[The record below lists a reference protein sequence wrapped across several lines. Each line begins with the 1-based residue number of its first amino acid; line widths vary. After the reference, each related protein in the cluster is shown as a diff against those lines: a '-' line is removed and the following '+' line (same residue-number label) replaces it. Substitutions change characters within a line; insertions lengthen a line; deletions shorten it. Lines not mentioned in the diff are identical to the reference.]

1 MRVDIKNIASFLLDK
16 YLFILFVVGLITL
29 ISGLGLN
36 NFKLDASSD
45 ALVLENDE
53 SLKVYRETEDEFGD
67 SSFLIITYEPKKELF
82 SDYSI
87 SRIANLE
94 QDLKK
99 IDGVDSVLSLLDAP
113 IFFQPKV
120 GLSEVSDNL
129 KNLSDDEVN
138 LSLAKDE
145 IIKNPIYKELIISED
160 GNITAMQVVLKGNKE
175 YNQLINDRYD
185 ALEKLDSNEPLTT
198 KRKNELQNKLE
209 TINSRISE
217 LNNQESDFNKLL
229 ISEIRQTLNKYKDE
243 ATIYLGGP
251 SMIATDMM
259 DYIESDLVIFGTAVA
274 VIFALMLYLFFGS
287 LWYVLLPLMNAFLA
301 TFITAGFLGFMDWK
315 ISVVSSNFI
324 ALLLIL
330 TISLTVHLLVKINE
344 IIKSGDTKNISGVNF
359 RETDLKTAIEEGYV
373 QMLAPCFFAALTTA
387 VAFLSLTFGELK
399 PVIEFGKM
407 MAFGISIA
415 FILTFTFLPCTI
427 YLISRF
433 NTKDFL
439 SLHKITTSL
448 LNFSNNNKT
457 LITTSF
463 VLVFLIFSFGI
474 SKLEVENRFIDYFDK
489 DTEIYKG
496 MYEIDSKLGGT
507 ATLDIIISEPAES
520 DIPEKSKVENI
531 KTNLTVIANDFSFD
545 DLFEDDLFEDISSDA
560 SGYWWNTYSLKTLE
574 EIHDYLDS
582 IPEIGKVL
590 SVASGIKLAREIN
603 DGEDLNDLELALLRS
618 VLPEDI
624 RETLLYS
631 YINKDDSV
639 VRISTRVNESA
650 ANLNRNEL
658 LEKINYDLQNQFN
671 LKPDQYEI
679 TGLAVLYNNMLQ
691 SLFKSQIG
699 SLLIVFAVISIMLLL
714 IFKSFKVMII
724 GLIPNIF
731 VASSVMGLL
740 GLLRIPLDIMTIT
753 VAAISVGMAVDNT
766 IHYIYRYKKEL
777 KKTNSVEQAL
787 ANAHTTT
794 GRAIFYTATTIA
806 AGFCILSLSNFFP
819 TVLFGLFTSLAMV
832 LAFITSLTV
841 LPNLLVK
848 YKVFQ

>member
-1 MRVDIKNIASFLLDK
+1 MRIDLKNIGNFLLDR
-16 YLFILFVVGLITL
+16 YLLILLLVFTLTIITSIGL
-29 ISGLGLN
+29 S

-45 ALVLENDE
+45 ALVLESDE
-53 SLKVYRETEDEFGD
+53 SLKIYREAEDEFGD
-67 SSFLIITYEPKKELF
+67 SSFLIVTYEPKNELF
-82 SDYSI
+82 SEYSLKKI
-87 SRIANLE
+87 SQLE
-94 QDLKK
+94 IDLKN
-99 IDGVDSVLSLLDAP
+99 IDGVDSVLSILDAP
-113 IFFQPKV
+113 IFFQPRV

-129 KNLSDDEVN
+129 KNLTDPEVDLN
-138 LSLAKDE
+138 LAKEE
-145 IIKNPIYKELIISED
+145 IINNPIYKELIISND
-160 GNITAMQVVLKGNKE
+160 GKITAMQVVLKGNKE
-175 YNQLINDRYD
+175 YNQLINSRYEI
-185 ALEKLDSNEPLTT
+185 LEKLDSREPLTSKT
-198 KRKNELQNKLE
+198 TNQLQNDLVN
-209 TINSRISE
+209 INTRISE
-217 LNNQESDFNKLL
+217 INNQESEFNKLL
-229 ISEIRQTLNKYKDE
+229 IAEIRQTLDIYRDE

-259 DYIESDLVIFGTAVA
+259 EYIESDLVIFGTAVA
-274 VIFALMLYLFFGS
+274 FIFALMLYLFFGS
-287 LWYVLLPLMNAFLA
+287 LWYVLLPLLNAFLA

-344 IIKSGDTKNISGVNF
+344 IKKDKNLRN
-359 RETDLKTAIEEGYV
+359 AIVEGYG
-373 QMLAPCFFAALTTA
+373 QMFAPCFFAALTTA

-415 FILTFTFLPCTI
+415 FILTFTFLPCAI
-427 YLISRF
+427 YLVSKIK
-433 NTKDFL
+433 TKDYL
-439 SLHKITTSL
+439 SLHKITSWIL
-448 LNFSNNNKT
+448 DFSNNNK
-457 LITTSF
+457 IIIGSSF
-463 VLVFLIFSFGI
+463 IIVFIIFSYGV

-489 DTEIYKG
+489 ETEIYQG

-507 ATLDIIISEPAES
+507 ATLDIIISEPTES
-520 DIPEKSKVENI
+520 DIPEKSKMQNI
-531 KTNLTVIANDFSFD
+531 ATNVAVIANDFSFD
-545 DLFEDDLFEDISSDA
+545 DLFEDDLFEDMTSDA

-574 EIHDYLDS
+574 DIHDYLDS

-639 VRISTRVNESA
+639 VRISTRVNESS

-658 LEKINYDLQNQFN
+658 LEKINFDLQNEFN

-691 SLFKSQIG
+691 SLFQSQIG
-699 SLLIVFAVISIMLLL
+699 SLLIVFAVISIMLLI
-714 IFKSFKVMII
+714 IFKSFKVMVI

-740 GLLRIPLDIMTIT
+740 GLLKIPLDIMTIT

-777 KKTNSVEQAL
+777 KKTNSVEHAL
-787 ANAHTTT
+787 ENAHTTT

>member
-1 MRVDIKNIASFLLDK
+1 MRVDIKNIASWLVNK
-16 YLFILFVVGLITL
+16 YGLILFIVALITV

-53 SLKVYRETEDEFGD
+53 SLKSYREAEDEFGD
-67 SSFLIITYEPKKELF
+67 SSFLIVTYEPNMELF

-87 SRIANLE
+87 NRISNLE
-94 QDLKK
+94 NDLKN

-120 GLSEVSDNL
+120 GLTEVADNL
-129 KNLSDDEVN
+129 KDLTYEDIDLN
-138 LSLAKDE
+138 LAKDE
-145 IIKNPIYKELIISED
+145 IINNPIYKELIISKD
-160 GNITAMQVVLKGNKE
+160 GMTTAMQVVLRGNNE
-175 YNQLINDRYD
+175 YDDLIKQRYEILD
-185 ALEKLDSNEPLTT
+185 NLDSREPLTKKT
-198 KRKNELQNKLE
+198 ITDLQNNLNL
-209 TINSRISE
+209 INSRISQI
-217 LNNQESDFNKLL
+217 NNQESEFNKIL
-229 ISEIRQTLNKYKDE
+229 INNIRNTLDKYKDD

-259 DYIESDLVIFGTAVA
+259 EYIESDLMIFGSAVA
-274 VIFALMLYLFFGS
+274 LIFALMLYLFFGS
-287 LWYVLLPLMNAFLA
+287 IWLVILPLMNAFLA
-301 TFITAGFLGFMDWK
+301 TFITAGFLGYMDWK

-344 IIKSGDTKNISGVNF
+344 FKKEFDFRTSIIK
-359 RETDLKTAIEEGYV
+359 GYD
-373 QMLAPCFFAALTTA
+373 QMFAPCFFAALTTA

-415 FILTFTFLPCTI
+415 FILTFTFLPCAI
-427 YLISRF
+427 YLINKSK
-433 NTKDFL
+433 TKDFL
-439 SLHKITTSL
+439 SIHKVTRSL
-448 LNFSNNNKT
+448 LFFSQNNKT
-457 LITTSF
+457 FISSLF
-463 VLVFLIFSFGI
+463 LVFFITLCFGI
-474 SKLEVENRFIDYFDK
+474 SKLQVENRFIDYFDK
-489 DTEIYKG
+489 NTEIYKG

-507 ATLDIIISEPAES
+507 ATLDIIISQPEDNFES
-520 DIPEKSKVENI
+520 IEI
-531 KTNLTVIANDFSFD
+531 D
-545 DLFEDDLFEDISSDA
+545 DEFFEDDLFEDETSSA
-560 SGYWWNTYSLKTLE
+560 AGYWWNIYSLQKLE
-574 EIHDYLDS
+574 DIHDYLDS

-590 SVASGIKLAREIN
+590 SVASGVKLARQIN
-603 DGEDLNDLELALLRS
+603 NGEDLNDLELALLRS

-639 VRISTRVNESA
+639 VRISTRVNESSS
-650 ANLNRNEL
+650 NLNRKEL
-658 LEKINYDLQNQFN
+658 LNKINNDLQNKFN
-671 LKPDQYEI
+671 LKESEYEI

-691 SLFKSQIG
+691 SLFQSQIG
-699 SLLIVFAVISIMLLL
+699 SLLIVFAVISLMLFL
-714 IFKSFKVMII
+714 IFRSLKVMII

-740 GLLRIPLDIMTIT
+740 GLLNIPLDIMTIT

-777 KKTNSVEQAL
+777 KKNGSDLAL
-787 ANAHTTT
+787 KNAHSTT
-794 GRAIFYTATTIA
+794 GRAIFYTASTIS
-806 AGFCILSLSNFFP
+806 AGFCILALSNFFP
-819 TVLFGLFTSLAMV
+819 TLLFGVFTSIAMI
-832 LAFITSLTV
+832 LAFISSLTL

-848 YKVFQ
+848 YKVFE

>member
-1 MRVDIKNIASFLLDK
+1 MRIDLKNIGNFLLDR
-16 YLFILFVVGLITL
+16 YLLILLLVFTLTIITSVGL
-29 ISGLGLN
+29 S

-45 ALVLENDE
+45 ALVLESDE
-53 SLKVYRETEDEFGD
+53 SLKTYREAEDEFGD
-67 SSFLIITYEPKKELF
+67 SSFLIVTYEPKNELF
-82 SDYSI
+82 SEYSLKKI
-87 SRIANLE
+87 SQLE
-94 QDLKK
+94 SDLKN
-99 IDGVDSVLSLLDAP
+99 IDGVDSVLSILDAP
-113 IFFQPKV
+113 IFFQPRV

-129 KNLSDDEVN
+129 KNLTDPEVDLN
-138 LSLAKDE
+138 LAKEE
-145 IIKNPIYKELIISED
+145 IINNPIYKELIISND
-160 GNITAMQVVLKGNKE
+160 GKTTAMQVVLKGNKE
-175 YNQLINDRYD
+175 YNQLINSRYEI
-185 ALEKLDSNEPLTT
+185 LEKLDSREPLTSKT
-198 KRKNELQNKLE
+198 TNQLQNDLVN
-209 TINSRISE
+209 INTRISE
-217 LNNQESDFNKLL
+217 INNQESEFNKLL
-229 ISEIRQTLNKYKDE
+229 IAEIRQTLDKYRDE

-259 DYIESDLVIFGTAVA
+259 EYIESDLVIFGTAVA
-274 VIFALMLYLFFGS
+274 FIFALMLYLFFGS
-287 LWYVLLPLMNAFLA
+287 LWYVLLPLLNAFLA

-344 IIKSGDTKNISGVNF
+344 IKKEKNLRN
-359 RETDLKTAIEEGYV
+359 AIVEGYG
-373 QMLAPCFFAALTTA
+373 QMFAPCFFAALTTA

-415 FILTFTFLPCTI
+415 FILTFTFLPCAI
-427 YLISRF
+427 YLVSKIK
-433 NTKDFL
+433 TKDYL
-439 SLHKITTSL
+439 SLHKITSWIL
-448 LNFSNNNKT
+448 DFSNNNK
-457 LITTSF
+457 IIIGSSF
-463 VLVFLIFSFGI
+463 IIVFIIFSYGV

-489 DTEIYKG
+489 ETEIYQG

-507 ATLDIIISEPAES
+507 ATLDIIISEPTES
-520 DIPEKSKVENI
+520 DIPEKSKMQNI
-531 KTNLTVIANDFSFD
+531 ATNVAVIANDFSFD
-545 DLFEDDLFEDISSDA
+545 DLFEDDLFEDMTSDA

-574 EIHDYLDS
+574 DIHDYLDS

-639 VRISTRVNESA
+639 VRISTRVNESS

-658 LEKINYDLQNQFN
+658 LEKINYDLQNEFN

-691 SLFKSQIG
+691 SLFQSQIG

-714 IFKSFKVMII
+714 IFKSFKVMLI

-740 GLLRIPLDIMTIT
+740 GLLKIPLDIMTIT

-777 KKTNSVEQAL
+777 KKTDSVEKAL
-787 ANAHTTT
+787 GNAHTTT

>member
-1 MRVDIKNIASFLLDK
+1 MRIDLKNIGNFLLDR
-16 YLFILFVVGLITL
+16 YLLILLLVFTLTIITSIGL
-29 ISGLGLN
+29 S

-45 ALVLENDE
+45 ALVLESDE
-53 SLKVYRETEDEFGD
+53 SLKTYREAEDEFGD
-67 SSFLIITYEPKKELF
+67 SSFLIVTYEPKNELF
-82 SDYSI
+82 SEYSLKKI
-87 SRIANLE
+87 SQLE
-94 QDLKK
+94 SDLKN
-99 IDGVDSVLSLLDAP
+99 IDGVDSVLSILDAP
-113 IFFQPKV
+113 IFFQPRV

-129 KNLSDDEVN
+129 KNLTDPEVDLN
-138 LSLAKDE
+138 LAKEE
-145 IIKNPIYKELIISED
+145 IINNPIYKELIISND
-160 GNITAMQVVLKGNKE
+160 GKTTAMQVVLKGNKE
-175 YNQLINDRYD
+175 YNQLINSRYEI
-185 ALEKLDSNEPLTT
+185 LEKLDSREPLTSKT
-198 KRKNELQNKLE
+198 TNQLQNDLE
-209 TINSRISE
+209 NINTRISE
-217 LNNQESDFNKLL
+217 INNQESEFNKLL
-229 ISEIRQTLNKYKDE
+229 IAEIRQTLDIYRDE

-259 DYIESDLVIFGTAVA
+259 EYIESDLVIFGTAVA
-274 VIFALMLYLFFGS
+274 FIFALMLYLFFGS
-287 LWYVLLPLMNAFLA
+287 LWYVLLPLLNAFLA

-344 IIKSGDTKNISGVNF
+344 IKKEKNLRN
-359 RETDLKTAIEEGYV
+359 AIVEGYG
-373 QMLAPCFFAALTTA
+373 QMFAPCFFAALTTA

-415 FILTFTFLPCTI
+415 FILTFTFLPCAI
-427 YLISRF
+427 YLVSKIK
-433 NTKDFL
+433 TKDYL
-439 SLHKITTSL
+439 SLHKITSWIL
-448 LNFSNNNKT
+448 DFSNNNK
-457 LITTSF
+457 IIIGSSF
-463 VLVFLIFSFGI
+463 IIIFIIFSYGV

-489 DTEIYKG
+489 ETEIYQG

-507 ATLDIIISEPAES
+507 ATLDIIISEPTES
-520 DIPEKSKVENI
+520 DIPEKSKMQNI
-531 KTNLTVIANDFSFD
+531 ATNVAVIANDFSFD
-545 DLFEDDLFEDISSDA
+545 DLFEDDLFEDMTSDA

-574 EIHDYLDS
+574 DIHDYLDS

-639 VRISTRVNESA
+639 VRISTRVNESS

-658 LEKINYDLQNQFN
+658 LEKINYDLQNEFN

-691 SLFKSQIG
+691 SLFQSQIG

-714 IFKSFKVMII
+714 IFKSFKVMLI

-740 GLLRIPLDIMTIT
+740 GLLKIPLDIMTIT

-777 KKTNSVEQAL
+777 KKTDSVEQAL
-787 ANAHTTT
+787 ENAHTTT

>member
-1 MRVDIKNIASFLLDK
+1 MRIDLNKLAKQLLHK
-16 YLFILFVVGLITL
+16 YLVILFIVFVVTV
-29 ISGLGLN
+29 ISGFGLT

-53 SLKVYRETEDEFGD
+53 SLKAYREAEDEFGD
-67 SSFLIITYEPKKELF
+67 SSFLIITYEPNQELF

-87 SRIANLE
+87 NIIANLE
-94 QDLKK
+94 NDLKN

-120 GLSEVSDNL
+120 GLTQVADNL
-129 KNLSDDEVN
+129 KDLTFEDINLE
-138 LSLAKDE
+138 LAKDE
-145 IIKNPIYKELIISED
+145 IINNPIYKELIISND
-160 GNITAMQVVLKGNKE
+160 GSVTAMQVVLRGNDEYDLLIKE
-175 YNQLINDRYD
+175 RYE
-185 ALEKLDSNEPLTT
+185 LLDILSSKEPLSNDVKVNLQ
-198 KRKNELQNKLE
+198 KRLIEINKRV
-209 TINSRISE
+209 SM
-217 LNNQESDFNKLL
+217 LNNQESDFNKQL
-229 ISEIRQTLNKYKDE
+229 ISNIRNVISKYKDE

-251 SMIATDMM
+251 SMIATYMM
-259 DYIESDLVIFGTAVA
+259 QYIESDLVIFGSAVA
-274 VIFALMLYLFFGS
+274 LIFALMLFIFFGS
-287 LWYVLLPLMNAFLA
+287 LWFVLLPLMNAFLA
-301 TFITAGFLGFMDWK
+301 TFITAGFLGYMDWK

-344 IIKSGDTKNISGVNF
+344 LNKQTNFKDAIIQ
-359 RETDLKTAIEEGYV
+359 GYD
-373 QMLAPCFFAALTTA
+373 QMFAPCFFAALTTA
-387 VAFLSLTFGELK
+387 VAFLSLTFGDLK

-415 FILTFTFLPCTI
+415 FMLTFTFLPCALYFI
-427 YLISRF
+427 NQS
-433 NTKDFL
+433 NTKDYL
-439 SLHKITTSL
+439 SLHKVTQTL
-448 LNFSNNNKT
+448 LNFSQNNRQFITFSFLT
-457 LITTSF
+457 L
-463 VLVFLIFSFGI
+463 FSILCFGI

-489 DTEIYKG
+489 ETEIYKG

-507 ATLDIIISEPAES
+507 ATLDIIISQPDDSFES
-520 DIPEKSKVENI
+520 IEIQDE
-531 KTNLTVIANDFSFD
+531 F
-545 DLFEDDLFEDISSDA
+545 FEDDLFEDETSEA
-560 SGYWWNTYSLKTLE
+560 AGYWWNIYSLNELE
-574 EIHDYLDS
+574 KIHDYLDS

-590 SVASGIKLAREIN
+590 SVASGVKLARQIN

-624 RETLLYS
+624 RESLLYS

-650 ANLNRNEL
+650 SNLNRNDL
-658 LEKINYDLQNQFN
+658 LNMIDNKLQTEFN
-671 LKPDQYEI
+671 LDPSQYEM

-699 SLLIVFAVISIMLLL
+699 SLLIVFAVISLMLFL
-714 IFKSFKVMII
+714 IFKSIKIMII

-740 GLLRIPLDIMTIT
+740 GLLNIPLDIMTIT

-777 KKTNSVEQAL
+777 KVTNSAQNAL
-787 ANAHTTT
+787 KNAHATT
-794 GRAIFYTATTIA
+794 GRAIFYTASTIA

-819 TVLFGLFTSLAMV
+819 TILFGLFTSIAMI
-832 LAFITSLTV
+832 LAFVSSLTL

>member
-1 MRVDIKNIASFLLDK
+1 MKIDLKNIGNFLLDR
-16 YLFILFVVGLITL
+16 YLLILLLVFTLTIITSIGL
-29 ISGLGLN
+29 S

-45 ALVLENDE
+45 ALVLESDE
-53 SLKVYRETEDEFGD
+53 SLKTYREVEDEFGD
-67 SSFLIITYEPKKELF
+67 SSFLIVTYEPKNELF
-82 SDYSI
+82 SEYSLKKI
-87 SRIANLE
+87 SQLE
-94 QDLKK
+94 SDLKN
-99 IDGVDSVLSLLDAP
+99 IDGVDSVLSILDAP
-113 IFFQPKV
+113 IFFQPRV

-129 KNLSDDEVN
+129 KNLTDAGVD
-138 LSLAKDE
+138 LSLAKEE
-145 IIKNPIYKELIISED
+145 IINNPIYKELIISGD
-160 GNITAMQVVLKGNKE
+160 GKVTAMQVVLKGNKE
-175 YNQLINDRYD
+175 YNQLINQRYEI
-185 ALEKLDSNEPLTT
+185 LEKLDTREPLTGKT
-198 KRKNELQNKLE
+198 TNQLQNDLE
-209 TINSRISE
+209 NINTRISE
-217 LNNQESDFNKLL
+217 INNQESEFNKLL
-229 ISEIRQTLNKYKDE
+229 IAEIRQTLDIYRDE

-259 DYIESDLVIFGTAVA
+259 DYIESDLITFGTAVA

-287 LWYVLLPLMNAFLA
+287 LWYVLLPLLNAFLA

-344 IIKSGDTKNISGVNF
+344 IKQEKNLRN
-359 RETDLKTAIEEGYV
+359 AIVEGYN
-373 QMLAPCFFAALTTA
+373 QMFAPCFFAALTTA

-415 FILTFTFLPCTI
+415 FILTFTFLPCAI
-427 YLISRF
+427 YLVSKIK
-433 NTKDFL
+433 TKDYL
-439 SLHKITTSL
+439 SLHKITSWL
-448 LNFSNNNKT
+448 LDFSNNNK
-457 LITTSF
+457 ITIGSSF
-463 VLVFLIFSFGI
+463 IVIFVIFSYGV

-489 DTEIYKG
+489 ETEIYQG

-507 ATLDIIISEPAES
+507 ATLDIIISEPIES
-520 DIPEKSKVENI
+520 EIPEKSKMQNI
-531 KTNLTVIANDFSFD
+531 ATNVAVIANDFSFD
-545 DLFEDDLFEDISSDA
+545 DLFEDDLFEDMTSDA

-574 EIHDYLDS
+574 DIHDYLDS

-639 VRISTRVNESA
+639 VRISTRVNESS

-658 LEKINYDLQNQFN
+658 LEKINFDLQNEFN

-691 SLFKSQIG
+691 SLFQSQIG
-699 SLLIVFAVISIMLLL
+699 SLLIVFAVISIMLLI
-714 IFKSFKVMII
+714 IFKSFKVMVI

-740 GLLRIPLDIMTIT
+740 GLLKIPLDIMTIT

-777 KKTNSVEQAL
+777 KKTNSVQHAL
-787 ANAHTTT
+787 ESAHTTT

-841 LPNLLVK
+841 LSNLLVK

>member
-1 MRVDIKNIASFLLDK
+1 MRIDLKNIGNFLLDK
-16 YLFILFVVGLITL
+16 YLLILSLVFVLTIITSVGL
-29 ISGLGLN
+29 S

-45 ALVLENDE
+45 ALVLESDE
-53 SLKVYRETEDEFGD
+53 SLKTYREAEEEFGD
-67 SSFLIITYEPKKELF
+67 SSFLIVTYEPKNELF
-82 SDYSI
+82 SEYSLKKI
-87 SRIANLE
+87 SELE
-94 QDLKK
+94 SDLKN
-99 IDGVDSVLSLLDAP
+99 IDGVDSVLSILDAP
-113 IFFQPKV
+113 IFFQPRV

-129 KNLSDDEVN
+129 KNLTDAGVDLN
-138 LSLAKDE
+138 LAKEE
-145 IIKNPIYKELIISED
+145 IINNPIYKELIISSD
-160 GNITAMQVVLKGNKE
+160 GRVTAMQVVLKGNDE
-175 YNQLINDRYD
+175 YNKLINLRYEILD
-185 ALEKLDSNEPLTT
+185 KLDSREPLTSKT
-198 KRKNELQNKLE
+198 INQLQNDLE
-209 TINSRISE
+209 NINTRISE
-217 LNNQESDFNKLL
+217 INNQESEFNKLL
-229 ISEIRQTLNKYKDE
+229 IAEIRQTLDIYRDE

-259 DYIESDLVIFGTAVA
+259 DYIESDLIVFGTAVA
-274 VIFALMLYLFFGS
+274 VIFAVMLYLFFGS
-287 LWYVLLPLMNAFLA
+287 MWYVLLPLLNAFLA

-344 IIKSGDTKNISGVNF
+344 IKKEKNLRN
-359 RETDLKTAIEEGYV
+359 AIIEGYG
-373 QMLAPCFFAALTTA
+373 QMFAPCFFAALTTA

-415 FILTFTFLPCTI
+415 FILTFTFLPCAI
-427 YLISRF
+427 YLVSKIK
-433 NTKDFL
+433 TKDYL
-439 SLHKITTSL
+439 SLHRITSWIL
-448 LNFSNNNKT
+448 DFSNNNK
-457 LITTSF
+457 IIIGSSF
-463 VLVFLIFSFGI
+463 IIIFIIFSYGV

-489 DTEIYKG
+489 ETEIYQG

-507 ATLDIIISEPAES
+507 ATLDIIISEPIES
-520 DIPEKSKVENI
+520 DIPEKSKMQNI
-531 KTNLTVIANDFSFD
+531 ATNVAVIANDFSFD
-545 DLFEDDLFEDISSDA
+545 DLFEDDLFEDMTSDA

-574 EIHDYLDS
+574 DIHDYLDS

-639 VRISTRVNESA
+639 VRISTRVNESST
-650 ANLNRNEL
+650 NLNRNEL
-658 LEKINYDLQNQFN
+658 LEKINYDLQNEFN

-691 SLFKSQIG
+691 SLFQSQIG

-714 IFKSFKVMII
+714 IFKSFKVMVI

-740 GLLRIPLDIMTIT
+740 GLLKIPLDIMTIT

-777 KKTNSVEQAL
+777 KKTNSVEKAL
-787 ANAHTTT
+787 ENAHTTT